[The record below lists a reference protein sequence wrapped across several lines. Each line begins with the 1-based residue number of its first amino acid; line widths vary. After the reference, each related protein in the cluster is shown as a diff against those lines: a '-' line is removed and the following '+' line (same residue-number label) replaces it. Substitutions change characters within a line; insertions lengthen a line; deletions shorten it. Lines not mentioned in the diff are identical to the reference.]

1 MLLSKLTPVILY
13 KLTSTRGIDG
23 DVIEEYENIFEA
35 DGAVQFLASD
45 EVENSAYGANLL
57 KTYRFKSIYNDLE
70 PFLLEKTQNS
80 PDNLTKYLVEWKRKQ
95 ICYCEGYS
103 IIYRYTMEV
112 IICQEIREV
121 NS

>member
-13 KLTSTRGIDG
+13 QMTSKRAADG
-23 DVIEEYENIFEA
+23 DKVEEYENIFEA
-35 DGAVQFLASD
+35 EGAVQYLASD

-70 PFLLEKTQNS
+70 PFLLEKTNNS

-95 ICYCEGYS
+95 ICDSKSYPV
-103 IIYRYTMEV
+103 IY
-112 IICQEIREV
+112 
-121 NS
+121 

>member
-13 KLTSTRGIDG
+13 KLTSKRGIDG
-23 DVIEEYENIFEA
+23 DIIEEYENIFEA
-35 DGAVQFLASD
+35 EGAVQYLASD

-80 PDNLTKYLVEWKRKQ
+80 PDNLTKYLVEWKGNKYAVVKVTPLYIDIQWR
-95 ICYCEGYS
+95 
-103 IIYRYTMEV
+103 
-112 IICQEIREV
+112 
-121 NS
+121 

>member
-13 KLTSTRGIDG
+13 KLTSKRGLDG

-35 DGAVQFLASD
+35 DGAVQYLASD
-45 EVENSAYGANLL
+45 EIENSAYGANLL

-80 PDNLTKYLVEWKRKQ
+80 PDNLTKYLVEWKGNKYAIVKVTPLYIDIQWR
-95 ICYCEGYS
+95 
-103 IIYRYTMEV
+103 
-112 IICQEIREV
+112 
-121 NS
+121 

>member
-13 KLTSTRGIDG
+13 KLTSKRGIDG
-23 DVIEEYENIFEA
+23 DIIEEYENIFEA
-35 DGAVQFLASD
+35 EGAVQYLASD

-80 PDNLTKYLVEWKRKQ
+80 PDNLTKYLVEWKGNKYAIVKVTPLYIDIQWR
-95 ICYCEGYS
+95 
-103 IIYRYTMEV
+103 
-112 IICQEIREV
+112 
-121 NS
+121 

>member
-13 KLTSTRGIDG
+13 KLTSKRGIDG
-23 DVIEEYENIFEA
+23 DIIEEYENIFEA
-35 DGAVQFLASD
+35 DGAVQYLASD

-80 PDNLTKYLVEWKRKQ
+80 PDNLTKYLVEWKGNKYAVVKVTPLYIDIQWR
-95 ICYCEGYS
+95 
-103 IIYRYTMEV
+103 
-112 IICQEIREV
+112 
-121 NS
+121 

>member
-13 KLTSTRGIDG
+13 KLTSKRGIDG
-23 DVIEEYENIFEA
+23 DIIEEYENIFEA
-35 DGAVQFLASD
+35 DGAVQYLASD

-80 PDNLTKYLVEWKRKQ
+80 PDNLTKYLVEWKGNKYAVVKVTPLYIHIQWR
-95 ICYCEGYS
+95 
-103 IIYRYTMEV
+103 
-112 IICQEIREV
+112 
-121 NS
+121 

>member
-13 KLTSTRGIDG
+13 KLTSKRGIDG

-35 DGAVQFLASD
+35 DGAVQYLASD

-80 PDNLTKYLVEWKRKQ
+80 PDNLTKYLVEWKGNKYAIVKVTPLYIDIQWR
-95 ICYCEGYS
+95 
-103 IIYRYTMEV
+103 
-112 IICQEIREV
+112 
-121 NS
+121 